1 MPDSRYAIADTRNI
15 LSPGLIVFRDLV
27 EKNLDEMVRVAGS
40 PIRLRPHC
48 KTHKM
53 KEITQMELARGIA
66 KHKCATI
73 AEAEMLADAG
83 AKDIFL
89 AYNPVGPNIGR
100 VVKFVEKY
108 TAVQFAVTADHPGP
122 VAALGDA
129 LASAGQAVSVLVDID
144 CGQHRT
150 GLPAD

>member
-1 MPDSRYAIADTRNI
+1 MIDSRFFIADTSSI
-15 LSPGLIVFRDLV
+15 LSPGLVIFRDLV
-27 EKNLDEMVRVAGS
+27 EKNLEEMIRVAGS
-40 PIRLRPHC
+40 PARLRPHC

-53 KEITQMELARGIA
+53 REIVEMQLARGIT

-73 AEAEMLADAG
+73 AETEMLAEAG

-100 VVKFVEKY
+100 VARFIEKY
-108 TAVQFAVTADHPGP
+108 SHVQIAVTGDAAAP

-129 LASAGQAVSVLVDID
+129 
-144 CGQHRT
+144 
-150 GLPAD
+150 